1 MIPKGGHRFS
11 EKVIRPRAPPVKTAT
26 CPSRRNFASSDA
38 IMTSLYRRA
47 KAHIESIT
55 PMGRLAEPE
64 EVAAAVFFLASP
76 AASW

>member
-1 MIPKGGHRFS
+1 
-11 EKVIRPRAPPVKTAT
+11 VKTAT
-26 CPSRRNFASSDA
+26 FSSRRNFAGSDA
-38 IMTSLYRRA
+38 MMASLYRRV
-47 KAHIESIT
+47 KAHIEGIT